1 MALLADIEKDIK
13 WNLTKYFW
21 TPEFKPHAISK
32 IIFDKIL
39 RLNKKDER
47 YDGQQDFLENK
58 DWYVFNA
65 NYWTSEEKAFVKM
78 FDSQVVEFK
87 KQYDEIFL
95 IRNERHFKLF
105 SFDDWQAFEPD
116 FVLFLYN
123 KKDEKNLTYQIFIE
137 PKGKHLIWK
146 DQWKENFLQ
155 QIKERFKDKIITF
168 NETKKYKITWVP
180 FYNVSEEN
188 LFKKELHESI
198 N

>member
-1 MALLADIEKDIK
+1 
-13 WNLTKYFW
+13 
-21 TPEFKPHAISK
+21 
-32 IIFDKIL
+32 
-39 RLNKKDER
+39 
-47 YDGQQDFLENK
+47 
-58 DWYVFNA
+58 
-65 NYWTSEEKAFVKM
+65 M